1 MVTCLTTTTLTHLSC
16 QLLSDNKTNAY
27 GPKTY
32 TFIILLDLVYI
43 RIQYPFTSKVGSIL
57 ICYDIIFIIFS
68 YASHT
73 RTTTTNTSTGSCGD
87 GSATKTA
94 ATTT

>member
-1 MVTCLTTTTLTHLSC
+1 MLGN
-16 QLLSDNKTNAY
+16 LSDYYTINTLELAGNTTNAY

-32 TFIILLDLVYI
+32 TFIILLDLVHI

-57 ICYDIIFIIFS
+57 ICYDVIFINIS

-73 RTTTTNTSTGSCGD
+73 HTTTTNTSIGCGGN